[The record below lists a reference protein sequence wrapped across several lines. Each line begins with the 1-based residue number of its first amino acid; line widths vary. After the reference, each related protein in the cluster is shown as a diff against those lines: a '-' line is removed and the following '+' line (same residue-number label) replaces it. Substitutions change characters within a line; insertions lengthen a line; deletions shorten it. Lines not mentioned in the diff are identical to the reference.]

1 MLQGLDLVWSLLT
14 LLRQGNGRH
23 LILQIRVVRFGERTG
38 LSRVASGGGARCFH
52 SLSCALS
59 PAKQPLSAKAIKSTS
74 WYMEANL
81 QLPYFSHKQKSMQP
95 TVGTHYSFILNSA
108 WSSWCLCLSEEWNHY
123 PGNAKGKKNV
133 IQKEYLLLVTKCLEH
148 TAILQSLPIWIFCF
162 FSNKIVFWQF
172 SQNDGI
178 SCDLS
183 FVWFVDLNRISKMS
197 SFRKR
202 IPKC

>member
-14 LLRQGNGRH
+14 LLRQARQRETPHLANKGSEVWWENWLVPRGQRRWSQVFSFLVLCSFPCKTATVCKGYKINKLVHGGN
-23 LILQIRVVRFGERTG
+23 
-38 LSRVASGGGARCFH
+38 
-52 SLSCALS
+52 
-59 PAKQPLSAKAIKSTS
+59 
-74 WYMEANL
+74 
-81 QLPYFSHKQKSMQP
+81 QLHYFSHKQKSMQP

-183 FVWFVDLNRISKMS
+183 FVWFVDVNRISKMS